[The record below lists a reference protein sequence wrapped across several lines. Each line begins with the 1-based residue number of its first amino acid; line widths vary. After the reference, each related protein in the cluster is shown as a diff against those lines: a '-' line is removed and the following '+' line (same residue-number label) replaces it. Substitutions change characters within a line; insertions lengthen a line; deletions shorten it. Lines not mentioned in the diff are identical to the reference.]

1 MPESGRKTQSR
12 DTHPEIERLQIEGYR
27 PMSPEEKV
35 RHMAEMMVFLDMLA
49 LADVR
54 RRHPEADEWE
64 CRLRVAS
71 RRVPADLM
79 KKAFGWD
86 VLEQGY

>member
-1 MPESGRKTQSR
+1 MKTQSP
-12 DTHPEIERLQIEGYR
+12 DTHPKIEKMLIEGIR
-27 PMSPEEKV
+27 KMSAAEKF
-35 RHMAEMMVFLDMLA
+35 RRIGELNRSLELLA

-54 RRHPEADEWE
+54 RRHPGADEWE

-86 VLEQGY
+86 VEEKGY

>member
-1 MPESGRKTQSR
+1 MKTQSP
-12 DTHPEIERLQIEGYR
+12 DTHPDIEKIQIEGYR
-27 PMSPEEKV
+27 RMSAAEKF
-35 RHMAEMMVFLDMLA
+35 HKIAELNRFLDMLA

-54 RRHPEADEWE
+54 RRHPDADEWE

-71 RRVPADLM
+71 RRIPADLM

-86 VLEQGY
+86 IAEKGY

>member
-1 MPESGRKTQSR
+1 MKPQSP
-12 DTHPEIERLQIEGYR
+12 DTHPDIERVQIEGYR
-27 PMSPEEKV
+27 RMSAAEKL
-35 RHMAEMMVFLDMLA
+35 RKIAELNQFLDMLA

-54 RRHPEADEWE
+54 RRHPEAGEWE

-71 RRVPADLM
+71 RRIPADLM

-86 VLEQGY
+86 VAEKGY